1 MDIALISLLGLIG
14 AIVIGG
20 IVRVNVGI
28 LASAL
33 AWIIGVYVAEMTV
46 GDVLRGFPLNL
57 AAILFGITFLFG
69 CAQQN
74 GTLTQLAHR
83 AIRLTRGRRALMPL
97 TFFVLAVIL
106 STIGPGNIGA
116 VALLAPLA
124 MATAGEMGISAFL
137 ITVMIANGAN
147 AGAFSPFA
155 PTGIIANGLIT
166 QLGIEM
172 NPWTQVYL
180 PSLVAQTFVA
190 LVSYLLF
197 GGIRLARQDRHE
209 RDQRGQMDNYVV
221 EPWTPGQMITVAAI
235 AALIIG
241 VIFFGADPAFLAVAL
256 ATLLTMVRA
265 ADQKAAFDH
274 IPWDTIMM
282 VCGVSVLIAI
292 LQTTGGIDLVTRLLA
307 EISTAQTV
315 TGVLAFFAGIVSA
328 YSSSSGVVMPAFI
341 AMVPGLLA
349 RLAGAN
355 PVALVSSINVGA
367 HLVDVSPLST
377 LGALC
382 ITNAPPREDKERLF
396 RNLLIYGLSMAVVGA
411 GVCYVFFGLLLA

>member
-1 MDIALISLLGLIG
+1 
-14 AIVIGG
+14 
-20 IVRVNVGI
+20 
-28 LASAL
+28 
-33 AWIIGVYVAEMTV
+33 
-46 GDVLRGFPLNL
+46 
-57 AAILFGITFLFG
+57 
-69 CAQQN
+69 
-74 GTLTQLAHR
+74 
-83 AIRLTRGRRALMPL
+83 
-97 TFFVLAVIL
+97 
-106 STIGPGNIGA
+106 

-190 LVSYLLF
+190 LISYLLF

-209 RDQRGQMDNYVV
+209 RAQGMEMDTYAI
-221 EPWTPGQMITVAAI
+221 EPWTPGQMITLVAI

-241 VIFFGADPAFLAVAL
+241 VIFFQADPAFLAVAL

-382 ITNAPPREDKERLF
+382 ITNAPLREDKERLF